1 MFNGKIICHG
11 WNPKKELPAFRN
23 KFRTASGP
31 TFLLMRI
38 AGSILF
44 LKIKT
49 SQIEKPPILKEYL
62 LILPTQKTDHTKDY
76 V

>member
-11 WNPKKELPAFRN
+11 WNPKKEFPAFRN

-49 SQIEKPPILKEYL
+49 SQI
-62 LILPTQKTDHTKDY
+62 
-76 V
+76 